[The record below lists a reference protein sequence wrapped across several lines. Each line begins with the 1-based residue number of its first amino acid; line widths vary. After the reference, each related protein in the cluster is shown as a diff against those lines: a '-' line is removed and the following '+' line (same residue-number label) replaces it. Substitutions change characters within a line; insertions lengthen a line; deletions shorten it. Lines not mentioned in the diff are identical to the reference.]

1 MTSGNKEEKDDDDE
15 AKNKNEQPTC
25 DDNGDDVADESTTAA
40 AAAATAAAAAAAT
53 ATATKSN
60 DNNCMKGKIIL
71 ITGSNRGIG
80 KAFVDTFIS
89 YGVSKIYAGV
99 RDIES
104 AKKNSTFNNN
114 KDDYDNNQ
122 DVVVIPI
129 YIDMNDVNSIITA
142 SKQIEESGDRL
153 DIVINNA
160 GVLTRTGPLDNDCIA
175 NLQYEM
181 NVNVYGLINL
191 AKYFSPILGRR
202 RRVIV
207 ANSTGS
213 ENECGNRNGNGGIF
227 VQVNSVASLRCVIPE
242 VSTYSASKAA
252 AFSITQSLK
261 KELWSKYGISVM
273 SIHPGPILTD
283 MIKEVSST
291 RFNNAPPPSIVAE
304 SLIDAILTK
313 NSGGDDNNQLPFMI
327 YPDNKSKS
335 LGKAYQSF
343 AKIVHEEGNAY
354 AE

>member
-1 MTSGNKEEKDDDDE
+1 MTSGNKEEKDYDDE

-25 DDNGDDVADESTTAA
+25 DSGDDVANESTT
-40 AAAATAAAAAAAT
+40 TAAAT
-53 ATATKSN
+53 ATATKSIASN
-60 DNNCMKGKIIL
+60 FMRGKIIL

-99 RDIES
+99 RDIIS
-104 AKKNSTFNNN
+104 AKKITFDN
-114 KDDYDNNQ
+114 KEYNNQ

-160 GVLTRTGPLDNDCIA
+160 GVLTRTCPLDNDCVK

-202 RRVIV
+202 RVIAAI
-207 ANSTGS
+207 ANSSDSGS
-213 ENECGNRNGNGGIF
+213 ENECGGGNGNGNGGIF

-304 SLIDAILTK
+304 SLIDAIIT
-313 NSGGDDNNQLPFMI
+313 NSGGDDNKQLPFMI
-327 YPDNKSKS
+327 YPDIKSKS

-343 AKIVHEEGNAY
+343 AEIVHEQGNAY

>member
-15 AKNKNEQPTC
+15 AKNKKEQPTC
-25 DDNGDDVADESTTAA
+25 DSGDDVADES
-40 AAAATAAAAAAAT
+40 TAAAAAAAT
-53 ATATKSN
+53 ATESS
-60 DNNCMKGKIIL
+60 DNSNCMKGKIIL

-99 RDIES
+99 RDIEA
-104 AKKNSTFNNN
+104 AKKNNTFNNN
-114 KDDYDNNQ
+114 KDYYDNNQ

-129 YIDMNDVNSIITA
+129 YIDLNDVNSIINA
-142 SKQIEESGDRL
+142 SKQIEEESGDRL

-160 GVLTRTGPLDNDCIA
+160 GVLTRTGPLDDDCIA

-202 RRVIV
+202 GRVIV
-207 ANSTGS
+207 ANSSG
-213 ENECGNRNGNGGIF
+213 NESG
-227 VQVNSVASLRCVIPE
+227 VNSVASLRCVIPE

-291 RFNNAPPPSIVAE
+291 KFNDAPPPSVVAE

-313 NSGGDDNNQLPFMI
+313 NSGGDDNKQLPFMI

-335 LGKAYQSF
+335 LGKTYQSF
-343 AKIVHEEGNAY
+343 AKIVHEQSNAY

>member
-1 MTSGNKEEKDDDDE
+1 MSGNKEEKDDDDE

-40 AAAATAAAAAAAT
+40 I
-53 ATATKSN
+53 ATKSS
-60 DNNCMKGKIIL
+60 DNSNCMKGKIIL

-104 AKKNSTFNNN
+104 AKKNNTFNS
-114 KDDYDNNQ
+114 KDYYDNNQ

-142 SKQIEESGDRL
+142 SKQIEEESGDRL

-202 RRVIV
+202 RRVI
-207 ANSTGS
+207 ANSSG
-213 ENECGNRNGNGGIF
+213 NESGGGNRNGNGGIF

-291 RFNNAPPPSIVAE
+291 RFNDAPPPSIVAE
-304 SLIDAILTK
+304 SLIDAILT
-313 NSGGDDNNQLPFMI
+313 NSCFGDDNKQLPFMI

-343 AKIVHEEGNAY
+343 AKIVHEQGNAY

>member
-1 MTSGNKEEKDDDDE
+1 M
-15 AKNKNEQPTC
+15 
-25 DDNGDDVADESTTAA
+25 
-40 AAAATAAAAAAAT
+40 
-53 ATATKSN
+53 
-60 DNNCMKGKIIL
+60 
-71 ITGSNRGIG
+71 
-80 KAFVDTFIS
+80 
-89 YGVSKIYAGV
+89 
-99 RDIES
+99 
-104 AKKNSTFNNN
+104 
-114 KDDYDNNQ
+114 
-122 DVVVIPI
+122 
-129 YIDMNDVNSIITA
+129 NSIINA
-142 SKQIEESGDRL
+142 SKQIEEESGDRL

-202 RRVIV
+202 RRVIA
-207 ANSTGS
+207 ANSSSDSGG
-213 ENECGNRNGNGGIF
+213 ENESGGGNGNGGIF

-304 SLIDAILTK
+304 SLIDAILT
-313 NSGGDDNNQLPFMI
+313 NSGGDDNKQLPFMI

-343 AKIVHEEGNAY
+343 AKIVHEQGNAY

>member
-1 MTSGNKEEKDDDDE
+1 
-15 AKNKNEQPTC
+15 
-25 DDNGDDVADESTTAA
+25 
-40 AAAATAAAAAAAT
+40 
-53 ATATKSN
+53 
-60 DNNCMKGKIIL
+60 
-71 ITGSNRGIG
+71 
-80 KAFVDTFIS
+80 
-89 YGVSKIYAGV
+89 
-99 RDIES
+99 
-104 AKKNSTFNNN
+104 
-114 KDDYDNNQ
+114 
-122 DVVVIPI
+122 
-129 YIDMNDVNSIITA
+129 MNDVNSIITA
-142 SKQIEESGDRL
+142 SKQIEEESGDRL

-160 GVLTRTGPLDNDCIA
+160 GVLTRTCPLDNDCIT

-202 RRVIV
+202 RGI
-207 ANSTGS
+207 ANSS
-213 ENECGNRNGNGGIF
+213 ENECGGGKVNGNGGIF

-291 RFNNAPPPSIVAE
+291 KFKDAPPPSVVAE

-313 NSGGDDNNQLPFMI
+313 NSGGDDNKQLPFMI

-343 AKIVHEEGNAY
+343 AEIVHEQGNAY